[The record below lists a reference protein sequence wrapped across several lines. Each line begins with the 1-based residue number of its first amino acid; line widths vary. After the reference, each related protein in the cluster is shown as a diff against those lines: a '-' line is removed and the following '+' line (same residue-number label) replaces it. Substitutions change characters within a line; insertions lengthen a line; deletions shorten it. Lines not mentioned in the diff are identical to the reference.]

1 MDNYKRI
8 DLSDRIAIQASIEKG
23 YSLAETALRIKKSP
37 SSVYREITN
46 NSYCKSARKTCSHC
60 AKTCVIKPKFILGE
74 CPEFVPSFCG
84 KLSNFPYVCN
94 TCEKK
99 NFCRNEKRYYNCEKA
114 NERAEKLKSYTRQK
128 KKFNPTD
135 RIIKAIDNILKDRIS
150 KRQGLYHIWASTQ
163 IIHENMSER
172 TLRRYIYAGFFEIK
186 AHNLP
191 NYVKLSHKKKEYN
204 PRKKLDT
211 IRLEHRTYKYY
222 LEEINKSGRD
232 YEFQY
237 DSVIGIKSDTQ
248 SILTIT
254 HAQTNFQFGY
264 LIEKGKTESVNSA
277 ISHLKSV
284 FGSDY
289 KEIFKI
295 NLCDNGSEFDRF
307 YLNESIHENVKV
319 FYTDPYKSYHKPEC
333 ERNHEF
339 IRFIFQK
346 HTSLDNVKQGDLD
359 LMFSHIN
366 SYIRKELGGKTPY
379 ELFAKQ
385 FGEEVATKINIKK
398 IKPENVNLT
407 PSLL

>member
-1 MDNYKRI
+1 M
-8 DLSDRIAIQASIEKG
+8 
-23 YSLAETALRIKKSP
+23 
-37 SSVYREITN
+37 
-46 NSYCKSARKTCSHC
+46 
-60 AKTCVIKPKFILGE
+60 
-74 CPEFVPSFCG
+74 
-84 KLSNFPYVCN
+84 
-94 TCEKK
+94 
-99 NFCRNEKRYYNCEKA
+99 
-114 NERAEKLKSYTRQK
+114 
-128 KKFNPTD
+128 
-135 RIIKAIDNILKDRIS
+135 
-150 KRQGLYHIWASTQ
+150 
-163 IIHENMSER
+163 
-172 TLRRYIYAGFFEIK
+172 
-186 AHNLP
+186 P

-232 YEFQY
+232 CEFQY
-237 DSVIGIKSDTQ
+237 DSVIGLKSDTQ

-284 FGSDY
+284 FGNAY

-366 SYIRKELGGKTPY
+366 SYIRKELWGKTPY

-385 FGEEVATKINIKK
+385 FGEEVVTKINIKK

>member
-99 NFCRNEKRYYNCEKA
+99 NFCRDEKRYYNCEKA

-135 RIIKAIDNILKDRIS
+135 RIIKEIDNVLKDRIS

-186 AHNLP
+186 VHNLP

-232 YEFQY
+232 CEFQY

-264 LIEKGKTESVNSA
+264 LIEKGKTESVNSV

-295 NLCDNGSEFDRF
+295 NLCDSGSEFDRF

-379 ELFAKQ
+379 ELFSKQ
-385 FGEEVATKINIKK
+385 FGEEVVTKINIKK